1 MKLNNYESV
10 VIFLAALEDEQIEAA
25 IQRVKETVLSHG
37 GEFTAVE
44 KWGRRRLAYPI
55 QKSKSGYFL
64 VMRYTAPSESI
75 AKIERFFSL
84 EETIIRY
91 LTIKLDKK
99 ALAYYSKLDQKS
111 KEESSNA
118 DDKDVITEETKE
130 QNN

>member
-1 MKLNNYESV
+1 MTLNHYESV
-10 VIFLAALEDEQIEAA
+10 VIFLAALEDDQIEAA
-25 IQRVKETVLSHG
+25 IQRTKETVISHG
-37 GEFTAVE
+37 GEFTAIE

-64 VMRYTAPSESI
+64 IMRYTAPSESI

-99 ALAYYSKLDQKS
+99 ALAYYSKIDS
-111 KEESSNA
+111 KESSDA
-118 DDKDVITEETKE
+118 DEKDVKTEETRE

>member
-1 MKLNNYESV
+1 MKINNYESV
-10 VIFLAALEDEQIEAA
+10 VIFVAALEDEQIEAA
-25 IQRVKETVLSHG
+25 IQRTKETIVSHG
-37 GEFTAVE
+37 GEFTAIE

-64 VMRYTAPSESI
+64 IMRYTAPSESI

-99 ALAYYSKLDQKS
+99 ALAYYSKIES
-111 KEESSNA
+111 KESNDEPVNA
-118 DDKDVITEETKE
+118 DADDLNKDETKE
-130 QNN
+130 